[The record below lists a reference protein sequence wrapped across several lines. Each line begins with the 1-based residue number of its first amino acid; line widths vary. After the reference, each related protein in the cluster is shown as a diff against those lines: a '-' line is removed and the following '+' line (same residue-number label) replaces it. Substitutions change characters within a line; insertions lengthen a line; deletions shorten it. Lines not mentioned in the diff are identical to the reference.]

1 MDITLSPI
9 EVRVLGSLVEKEL
22 TTPEYYPLSLNAV
35 VLACNQKSNRDP
47 VMSLCDEDVSAAL
60 ETLRGKNLAW
70 QMSTAGGRVPKFEH
84 NLPAKLK
91 LAGLGGALAG
101 AENSQAPENQ
111 DAGGAVETSLMRREL
126 AVLTALMLRGPLT
139 PGELRGVSGRMYA
152 FKDAAELEETVQ
164 KLMSAE
170 TGPLIAKLPKQPGRK
185 EQRYA
190 HLFSGDI
197 AVQAASP
204 DAPAGAPAAAPALP
218 LSDRL
223 SILEQKVAL
232 LADEIVALKQAVME
246 VKKPP
251 V

>member
-91 LAGLGGALAG
+91 LAGLGGA
-101 AENSQAPENQ
+101 ENAPAPENQ
-111 DAGGAVETSLMRREL
+111 AGGAVETNLMRREL
-126 AVLTALMLRGPLT
+126 SVLTALMLRGPLT
-139 PGELRGVSGRMYA
+139 AGELRGVSGRMYA
-152 FKDAAELEETVQ
+152 FKDPAELEETVQ
-164 KLMSAE
+164 KLMSAG
-170 TGPLIAKLPKQPGRK
+170 TGPLIAKLAKQPGRK

-197 AVQAASP
+197 AAQAGPS
-204 DAPAGAPAAAPALP
+204 DAPAVGAPAAAPALP

-223 SILEQKVAL
+223 SLLEQKVSM
-232 LADEIVALKQAVME
+232 LADEIVALKQTVFE
-246 VKKPP
+246 IKKPP
-251 V
+251 Q